1 MKVISLAPIG
11 ILHPIVAE
19 ATVALSSADGH
30 QFAPPSPT
38 AANPLRIVRKTYC
51 AHLPHPND
59 AESVAVAIARW
70 YGSLSMT
77 LTLTGQLRCM
87 MDARAKERN
96 KQLAEETT
104 SDISRSFF

>member
-1 MKVISLAPIG
+1 VKVISLASIG

-30 QFAPPSPT
+30 QFAPPSLT
-38 AANPLRIVRKTYC
+38 AANPLRIIRKAYC

-77 LTLTGQLRCM
+77 LTLTGQRRCT
-87 MDARAKERN
+87 MDARAKDHK
-96 KQLAEETT
+96 KQLSEETT
-104 SDISRSFF
+104 SDILRSFF